1 MRVALYCRVSTQEQV
16 EHGLSIDAQ
25 IAVLDEWS
33 KTNDQTVVDHYIDL
47 GISARSPASKRPE
60 LQRMLRDVEA
70 DKIDLIVFTK
80 LDRFFRNI
88 KEYYKVVDVLEQHKV
103 AWKALHEDYETQTAA
118 GRLKVN
124 IMLAVAQDEAD
135 RTSERIKAVFD
146 QKRKKGLVVSGTVP
160 IGLKVVDGHLEPTE
174 DAVKVK
180 EAFQYY
186 INTRSVYALTSA
198 SKEILGKSYSSTGI
212 RSLLV
217 NERYLEAGVIQLDMW
232 SRAQDIL
239 SVRAVRNA
247 RTGRVYLFS
256 GLLVCPEC
264 GTKMIVRCVKKGDK
278 EYIYYQC
285 SRAAT
290 ARSCTYR
297 KMIREDEVETFL
309 KKRVAKEID
318 GYNLKVQ
325 KAKKKQVDVAGLQKK
340 LDRLTD
346 LYADGVI
353 DREEFDRRAEPVR
366 DLLKTAKAE
375 PQEVDPSVVLSV
387 MDAYES
393 LQRVNKKAF
402 WSNIFKSVTPTED
415 GFSLTLSLPKV

>member
-60 LQRMLRDVEA
+60 LQRMLMDVEA

-264 GTKMIVRCVKKGDK
+264 GAKMIVRCVKKGDK

-297 KMIREDEVETFL
+297 KMVREDEVENFL

-346 LYADGVI
+346 LYADGLI

>member
-1 MRVALYCRVSTQEQV
+1 MRVALYARVSTEEQAL
-16 EHGLSIDAQ
+16 HGLSIEAQ
-25 IAVLDEWS
+25 LASLKEAFPNGKEYV
-33 KTNDQTVVDHYIDL
+33 DL
-47 GISARSPASKRPE
+47 GISARKPISKRPE
-60 LQRMLRDVEA
+60 MQRLLSDVEQG
-70 DKIDLIVFTK
+70 KIDLICFCK
-80 LDRFFRNI
+80 LDRWTRNI
-88 KEYYKVVDVLEQHKV
+88 REYYKAQDILDAHNV

-264 GTKMIVRCVKKGDK
+264 GAKMIVRCVKKGDK
-278 EYIYYQC
+278 EYVYYQC

-297 KMIREDEVETFL
+297 KMVREDEVENFL

-353 DREEFDRRAEPVR
+353 DREEFDRRSEPVR